1 MHRKTNAV
9 LACTLSGMLFWALVL
24 FLPSRPAAMPLGSL
38 DPMLL
43 DDEREV
49 GPVTETTQIP
59 PAMRARLANANPN
72 LSREFKCL
80 ALNIYWESK
89 GEPLIGQ
96 MAVASV
102 TLNRLANPRFPKS
115 ICEVVWQ
122 GVETGR
128 RDCQFS
134 WACDQREDR
143 PNNDSAW
150 QRAQQV
156 AFRAMFLDPFDP
168 TDGALYFHAN
178 YVRPIWADEKQRI
191 VRIGRHIFYREAPA
205 GIVRIANRF

>member
-1 MHRKTNAV
+1 MQRKTSTV
-9 LACTLSGMLFWALVL
+9 LLCTISGMLLWAMVL
-24 FLPSRPAAMPLGSL
+24 FLPSSPEAMPLGSV
-38 DPMLL
+38 DPALL
-43 DDEREV
+43 DDDHEA
-49 GPVTETTQIP
+49 GPVATLTEVP
-59 PAMRARLANANPN
+59 PAMRTRLANADPN
-72 LSREFKCL
+72 LAREFKCL
-80 ALNIYWESK
+80 ALNIYWEAQ

-96 MAVASV
+96 IAVASV

-134 WACDQREDR
+134 WACDHRQDR
-143 PNNDSAW
+143 PNNDAAW

-156 AFRAMFLDPFDP
+156 AFRAMFLDPSDP

-178 YVRPIWADEKQRI
+178 YVRPFWVDEKERI
-191 VRIGRHIFYREAPA
+191 VRIGRHIFYREGQPN
-205 GIVRIANRF
+205 IIRIANQF